1 MVLVSQFVVKWNPL
15 HRTHLHTR
23 SQPLYLGP
31 FTPPTSFGSKTWDEK
46 WLQLYIHYFSCLTW
60 PDPANPPSHP
70 NVSQGV
76 SFVELMMDLCI
87 TFQVRVPINLAV
99 YKNQRFINAPKIPR
113 NSAAVYHLPTRSDGQ
128 LLPPEVITQT
138 SLTFIRCFDFL
149 NRFLQLTPWPKECL
163 RSLSTFGFTN
173 AVPSIKVRPTL
184 LSGSRVRQFLESLII
199 PRVRILKI
207 SYRIP
212 HVPPRTLPSCFPPDF

>member
-1 MVLVSQFVVKWNPL
+1 
-15 HRTHLHTR
+15 
-23 SQPLYLGP
+23 
-31 FTPPTSFGSKTWDEK
+31 
-46 WLQLYIHYFSCLTW
+46 
-60 PDPANPPSHP
+60 
-70 NVSQGV
+70 
-76 SFVELMMDLCI
+76 MMDLCI

-113 NSAAVYHLPTRSDGQ
+113 NSAAVYHLRTRSEGQ

-184 LSGSRVRQFLESLII
+184 LSGSRVQQFLESLII